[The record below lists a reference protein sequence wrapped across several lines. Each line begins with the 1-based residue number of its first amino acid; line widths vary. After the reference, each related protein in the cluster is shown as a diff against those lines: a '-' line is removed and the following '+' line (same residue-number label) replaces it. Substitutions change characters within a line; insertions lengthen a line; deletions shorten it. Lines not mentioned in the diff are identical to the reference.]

1 MIASQYHRCFTGLVH
16 FKLYLLLYINYILN
30 FHITIIIWQIKIFEY
45 YLSKLSSSSSP
56 SEAVVHCCPRP
67 HSFRFSCVLPED
79 RDRNDDNWVER
90 SPWWKPWS
98 CTACTAGI
106 GGGSC
111 GSHRSWCPA
120 DSSSPWVRMVWEDD
134 DDENFKFSSN
144 LPEIV
149 SSEKVGILF
158 GVLSLGG
165 WFSHCCTSTTFST
178 RSSFGEK
185 VVSKYS
191 WQTAK

>member
-1 MIASQYHRCFTGLVH
+1 MIASQYHRRFTGLVH

-120 DSSSPWVRMVWEDD
+120 DSSSPWVRMGGRWWWWKCWMFLKSAW
-134 DDENFKFSSN
+134 NSFKRKSWDSFWGSSPRRMIFS
-144 LPEIV
+144 L
-149 SSEKVGILF
+149 LHF
-158 GVLSLGG
+158 
-165 WFSHCCTSTTFST
+165 
-178 RSSFGEK
+178 
-185 VVSKYS
+185 KYVFN
-191 WQTAK
+191 